1 LRLDRRSAQA
11 VGLVPLNPKRVD
23 LAGRYDELPANS
35 DTVAGHTHGLGCIGG
50 VFPQGPRYPP
60 ACDLG
65 LLIHAYTSHP
75 YRRSVAGPLGAAV
88 RTHRGTHTTMDVFF
102 LTQPLW
108 LVALLGL
115 GALAVLVLGAD
126 VAVRKL
132 IGLAEYFGLST
143 TFMGMTVVSLAT
155 SIPEITAHFTASV
168 GILADPGRREILSS
182 VVLGANI
189 GSDVVQQTVIMGMV
203 VFIAGGLY
211 FRRYFLWKSMLP
223 MIGTTLMCIV
233 LGWDR
238 NYSRVDGLILFGTF
252 IAYMYYL
259 YWDERK
265 YYEKGEAPEA
275 EEATSVPTSRD
286 EAIRYAI
293 VALVAMGFTIGA
305 AQVVLNVTEV
315 VVLRTGLSGSLIGVV
330 TLGLA
335 SALPE
340 LTTAISG
347 VGHKEHGISLGTLV
361 GSNITNPLVAI
372 GGGAL
377 LSTYYVPEPLVL
389 WDLPWETIT
398 GAILWAIL
406 WFTRGR
412 LNRVG
417 AVYLIALY
425 LVYLIPR
432 YFLFPT
438 DASSPQWDNLWGAV
452 SGLFG

>member
-1 LRLDRRSAQA
+1 MDAFI
-11 VGLVPLNPKRVD
+11 
-23 LAGRYDELPANS
+23 LA
-35 DTVAGHTHGLGCIGG
+35 
-50 VFPQGPRYPP
+50 
-60 ACDLG
+60 
-65 LLIHAYTSHP
+65 
-75 YRRSVAGPLGAAV
+75 
-88 RTHRGTHTTMDVFF
+88 
-102 LTQPLW
+102 QPLW

-115 GALAVLVLGAD
+115 TALAVLVVSAD

-132 IGLAEYFGLST
+132 IGLAEYYNLST

-155 SIPEITAHFTASV
+155 SIPEITAHLTASV
-168 GILADPGRREILSS
+168 GILANPGRREILSA

-189 GSDVVQQTVIMGMV
+189 GSDVVQQTVIMGVV
-203 VFIAGGLY
+203 VFMAGALY

-223 MIGTTLMCIV
+223 MIGTTIMCIV

-238 NYSRVDGLILFGTF
+238 NYSRIDGLILFGTF
-252 IAYMYYL
+252 ILYMYYL
-259 YWDERK
+259 YWDERR
-265 YYEKGEAPEA
+265 YYRKEQVPEA
-275 EEATSVPTSRD
+275 EEATEIPRSGRQ
-286 EAIRYAI
+286 
-293 VALVAMGFTIGA
+293 ALRFALSALIAMLFTIGA

-315 VVLRTGLSGSLIGVV
+315 VVIRTGISGSLIGVV

-347 VGHKEHGISLGTLV
+347 IGHREHGISLGTLV

-406 WFTRGR
+406 WFTKGR
-412 LNRVG
+412 LNRLG
-417 AVYLIALY
+417 AVYLMVLY
-425 LVYLIPR
+425 LIYLIPR
-432 YFLFPT
+432 YILFPT
-438 DASSPQWDNLWGAV
+438 DASAPQWGELWGAIA
-452 SGLFG
+452 GLFGG